1 MAGELVDNPEMHRF
15 ELPLGNEEV
24 AAAYYRL
31 EGGRLVI
38 IHTDVPFQLSGRGI
52 GSRLAA
58 LVFEEARRRG
68 IKLVIRCPF
77 FSAFVARHP
86 EYSELVDG

>member
-1 MAGELVDNPEMHRF
+1 MAGELVDNTEMHRF
-15 ELPLGNEEV
+15 ELPLGEDAV
-24 AAAYYRL
+24 AAAYYRP
-31 EGGRLVI
+31 EGDRLVI
-38 IHTDVPFQLSGRGI
+38 IHTDVPFQLSGQGI

>member
-1 MAGELVDNPEMHRF
+1 MANELVDNPAMHRF
-15 ELPLGNEEV
+15 ELPLGDDEL

-31 EGGRLVI
+31 EGERLVI
-38 IHTDVPFQLSGRGI
+38 IHSEVPFHLSGQGI
-52 GSRLAA
+52 GSGLARA
-58 LVFEEARRRG
+58 VFEEARRRR

-77 FSAFVARHP
+77 FSAFLARHP